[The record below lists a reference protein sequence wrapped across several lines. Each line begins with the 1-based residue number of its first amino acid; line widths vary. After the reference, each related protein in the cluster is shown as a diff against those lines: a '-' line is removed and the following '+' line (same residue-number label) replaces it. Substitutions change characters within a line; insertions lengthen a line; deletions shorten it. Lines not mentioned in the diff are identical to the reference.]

1 MSRPDSHRPTAAT
14 LAVVGLLS
22 LFLLGAG
29 GCSSTEEVPAGSGS
43 AFGLGLYIAL
53 AIGVSFLCSMLEAV
67 LLSVTPAY
75 VGAMAET
82 NPETAARLKG
92 LKDEIDRPLAAILSL
107 NTVAHTIG
115 AAGAGAEAAAVFGSA
130 SLGIFSAVL
139 TLGILVFS
147 EIIPKTL
154 GAVYWRSLAGFV
166 SRVLPILIWAT
177 IPLVW
182 LSQGITKVIARG
194 EKEGA
199 VSREEIAALAE
210 IGHAEG
216 VFDEAETRILSSL
229 LRFEGLKVRDVMTPR
244 TVIKAYPRE
253 TPLQTIADEVQ
264 PFSRL
269 PLYDKDID
277 NIVGWVLR
285 DDVLAAVNNGD
296 GEQAAGTVVRDIL
309 TVPDTL
315 ALPKLFERLLD
326 RREHIALVVGEY
338 GGTAG
343 IVSMEDVI
351 ETLLGLEI
359 VDESDH
365 EHDMQQ
371 AARNRWRQRAERL
384 GIELADESLGVSES
398 EQDDAIRLG
407 LTGGKLPA
415 DD

>member
-1 MSRPDSHRPTAAT
+1 MV
-14 LAVVGLLS
+14 LALLS

-29 GCSSTEEVPAGSGS
+29 GCSSTEETAAGTGS
-43 AFGLGLYIAL
+43 AFVLGLYIAL

-67 LLSVTPAY
+67 LLSITPAFI
-75 VGAMAET
+75 GALSE
-82 NPETAARLKG
+82 NKPDTAARLKR
-92 LKDEIDRPLAAILSL
+92 LKSEIDRPLAAILSL

-130 SLGIFSAVL
+130 SLGVFSAVL

-166 SRVLPILIWAT
+166 GRVLPLLIWAT

-182 LSQGITKVIARG
+182 LSQGITKIIARG
-194 EKEGA
+194 EKKGA
-199 VSREEIAALAE
+199 VSREEIAALAQ

-216 VFDEAETRILSSL
+216 VFDESETRILSNL
-229 LRFEGLKVRDVMTPR
+229 LRFESLSARDVMTPR
-244 TVIKAYPRE
+244 TVIQGYPQD
-253 TPLQTIADEVQ
+253 TSLKTIADDVQ

-269 PLYDKDID
+269 PIYDKDLD
-277 NIVGWVLR
+277 HIVGWVLR
-285 DDVLAAVNNGD
+285 DDVLAAVASGQ
-296 GEQAAGTVVRDIL
+296 GEEKASKVVRQIL
-309 TVPDTL
+309 TVPHTL
-315 ALPKLFERLLD
+315 PLPRLFERLLE

-359 VDESDH
+359 VDESDD
-365 EHDMQQ
+365 EQDMQQ
-371 AARNRWRQRAERL
+371 AARRRWRKRAERL
-384 GIELADESLGVSES
+384 GIDLTDANLGDPDLGEAEHDGTV
-398 EQDDAIRLG
+398 RLG
-407 LTGGKLPA
+407 LTGGKPPK
-415 DD
+415 DG